1 MKKNLPLLALITLL
15 SACASTQSHY
25 PRDLRGEFDGLT
37 ARDAALADYSNHPV
51 RWGGRIIQIEPKED
65 RTCFEMV
72 AARLDA
78 QGRPDWHD
86 ESDSRFIA
94 CRNGFFD
101 PTVFRINR
109 DVTFTGTI
117 GGYENRR
124 IGQNDYRFPRLEAD
138 TVHLWPERQPPARK
152 KRSDYFWWLD

>member
-1 MKKNLPLLALITLL
+1 MKKHISVLALATLL
-15 SACASTQSHY
+15 SACATTQSNY
-25 PRDLRGEFDGLT
+25 PQDLRGNFETLS
-37 ARDAALADYSNHPV
+37 ARDAALADYSHRQV

-72 AARLDA
+72 AAQLDA
-78 QGRPDWHD
+78 QGRPDWRD

-94 CRNGFFD
+94 CRSGFFD
-101 PTVFRINR
+101 PTIFRINR
-109 DVTFTGTI
+109 DVSFTGTI
-117 GGYENRR
+117 AGYESRR

-152 KRSDYFWWLD
+152 KRSDYFWWL